1 MKQMKLPNGYG
12 SVVKLSGKRR
22 KPWVAR
28 VTVGWDTDQSEGT
41 VRQDR
46 KTIGTF
52 ATKTEALN
60 ALSAYQEH
68 PYDLNNAQMT
78 LQELY
83 DRWTASYFKML
94 KGKSSERSIT
104 SAWKYCHK
112 LYKMPVKDLRARH
125 IKGIMQDGYIIRE
138 RGAHKGER
146 VEASPETKKR
156 IKSVF
161 NLMLDYALEYELIDR
176 NYARTFEISDDI
188 IRDAK
193 RAEHSHI
200 TFADDEM
207 QILWDNLETVKYA
220 DWILIQC
227 YMGWRPQELAKLLR
241 ENVNLDD
248 MTITGGMKTDAGFNR
263 IVPIHPKI
271 KDLVLK
277 NYRLSEMFDNDYLF
291 IDPYSSRGNIN
302 LTYDKYSN
310 RFENVIQSLGLAPD
324 HRPHDPRTTFVTMAK
339 KAGVDEY
346 VIKLLI
352 GHRIDDLTERVY
364 TKRDLEWLR
373 SELEKIP

>member
-28 VTVGWDTDQSEGT
+28 VTIGWDADESAGT
-41 VRQDR
+41 LKQER

-52 ATKTEALN
+52 ATKAE
-60 ALSAYQEH
+60 ALSALSKYQEN
-68 PYDLNNAQMT
+68 PYDISNANMT
-78 LQELY
+78 LEQLY
-83 DRWTASYFKML
+83 QRWTASYFKSL
-94 KGKSSERSIT
+94 SGSSSERSIT

-125 IKGIMQDGYIIRE
+125 IKGIMHDGYIIRE
-138 RGAHKGER
+138 RGPHKGEKIL
-146 VEASPETKKR
+146 ASPETKKR

-161 NLMLDYALEYELIDR
+161 NLMLDYALEFELVSK

-188 IRDAK
+188 IKDAK
-193 RAEHSHI
+193 KREHSHI
-200 TFADDEM
+200 TFSDEEL
-207 QILWDNLETVKYA
+207 QTLWQHSDHLYVG
-220 DWILIQC
+220 WVLIQC

-241 ENVNLDD
+241 ENVDLDR
-248 MTITGGMKTDAGFNR
+248 MIITGGMKTEAGFNR
-263 IVPIHPKI
+263 PVPIHPKI
-271 KDLVLK
+271 ADLVRK
-277 NYRLSEMFDNDYLF
+277 NYELSQKFDCGYLF
-291 IDPYSSRGNIN
+291 VDPYHSRGSIN
-302 LTYDKYSN
+302 LTYDKYSH
-310 RFENVIQSLGLAPD
+310 RFESLIQELGLAPD

-339 KAGVDEY
+339 KADVDEY
-346 VIKLLI
+346 VIKRLI

-364 TKRDLEWLR
+364 TKRDLEWMR